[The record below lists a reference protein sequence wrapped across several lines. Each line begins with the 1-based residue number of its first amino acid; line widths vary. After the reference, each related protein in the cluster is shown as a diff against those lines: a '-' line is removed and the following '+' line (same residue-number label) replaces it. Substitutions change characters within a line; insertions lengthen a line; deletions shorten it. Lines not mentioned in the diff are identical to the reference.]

1 MNKEMSTTPYR
12 KLGIMSLL
20 SFVAMFVLMY
30 AMVDSWSNVYPNLNQ
45 FYMAALMTAAMV
57 LIELVVMQAMYPN
70 GKLNLI
76 LIVSSTAA
84 LVLFF
89 LFIQKQTA
97 ISDRQFLQ
105 SMIPHHAAAILMC
118 KQAPI
123 QDQDIQQ
130 LCGTIITTQQAEID
144 WMQNKLQENMHE
156 TP

>member
-1 MNKEMSTTPYR
+1 
-12 KLGIMSLL
+12 MSLL

-30 AMVDSWSNVYPNLNQ
+30 AMVDSWANVYPNLNQ

-57 LIELVVMQAMYPN
+57 LIELVVMQTMYPN
-70 GKLNLI
+70 RRLNSI
-76 LIVSSTAA
+76 LIVGSTVA
-84 LVLFF
+84 LIAFF

-97 ISDRQFLQ
+97 ISDKQFLR

-130 LCGTIITTQQAEID
+130 LCRTILTTQQSEID
-144 WMQNKLQENMHE
+144 WMQNKLREDTH
-156 TP
+156 

>member
-1 MNKEMSTTPYR
+1 MSTIPYR

-30 AMVDSWSNVYPNLNQ
+30 AMVDSWANVYPNLNQ

-57 LIELVVMQAMYPN
+57 LIELVVMQTMYPN
-70 GKLNLI
+70 RRLNSI
-76 LIVSSTAA
+76 LIVGSTVA
-84 LVLFF
+84 LIAFF

-97 ISDRQFLQ
+97 ISDKQFLR

-130 LCGTIITTQQAEID
+130 LCRTILTTQQSEID
-144 WMQNKLQENMHE
+144 WMQNKLREDTH
-156 TP
+156 